1 MTGPVAAGDVP
12 EARHLRA
19 VGSVDPVERGDRGV
33 SAPNAEVE
41 TGTLSDEVYRRLRQA
56 IVKGEHRPNA
66 RLIEAELAEQLQV
79 SRTPIRDSLLRLA
92 GEGLVLS
99 RRRGWVVREHT
110 AEEIAEIYGVR
121 LALEGYAA
129 RLAATIGDD
138 AALERI
144 RSVHERGT
152 EDQSRGAR
160 ERLVDDNDDLHDA
173 IVDAAGNAR
182 LKASISQTCEYY
194 FNHRV
199 ADLYSDDEATQSI
212 ASHDV
217 VVRAILARDGDA
229 AEAAMRAHIAEAL
242 TVIRTKVR

>member
-1 MTGPVAAGDVP
+1 VTAS
-12 EARHLRA
+12 EI
-19 VGSVDPVERGDRGV
+19 
-33 SAPNAEVE
+33 
-41 TGTLSDEVYRRLRQA
+41 GTLSDEVYRRLRHA

-66 RLIEAELAEQLQV
+66 RLIEAELAEQMQV

-110 AEEIAEIYGVR
+110 TDEIAEIYGVR

-138 AALERI
+138 TAHDRI
-144 RSVHERGT
+144 RSIHERGAA
-152 EDQSRGAR
+152 DQNRGAR
-160 ERLVDDNDDLHDA
+160 ERLVDDNDDLHEA
-173 IVDAAGNAR
+173 IVDAAQNAR
-182 LKASISQTCEYY
+182 LKESINQSCEYF

-199 ADLYSDDEATQSI
+199 ADLYSDEEAMQSI

-242 TVIRTKVR
+242 TLIRNKVR

>member
-1 MTGPVAAGDVP
+1 MKQGDLEVT
-12 EARHLRA
+12 
-19 VGSVDPVERGDRGV
+19 
-33 SAPNAEVE
+33 APNAEVE
-41 TGTLSDEVYRRLRQA
+41 TGTLSDEVYRRLRHA

-66 RLIEAELAEQLQV
+66 RLIEAELAEQMQV

-110 AEEIAEIYGVR
+110 AEEIADIYAVR

-129 RLAATIGDD
+129 RLAATIGDA
-138 AALERI
+138 AALDRI
-144 RSVHERGT
+144 RTIHERGAA
-152 EDQSRGAR
+152 DQSRGAR
-160 ERLVDDNDDLHDA
+160 ERLVDDNDDLHEA
-173 IVDAAGNAR
+173 IVNATRNAR

-199 ADLYSDDEATQSI
+199 ADLYSDEEATQSI

-242 TVIRTKVR
+242 TLIRNKIR

>member
-1 MTGPVAAGDVP
+1 MARDVP
-12 EARHLRA
+12 EGRHLRA
-19 VGSVDPVERGDRGV
+19 VGSVGQVEQGEPEV
-33 SAPNAEVE
+33 IATSAEVE
-41 TGTLSDEVYRRLRQA
+41 TGTLSDEVYRRLRHA
-56 IVKGEHRPNA
+56 IVIGEHRPNA

-129 RLAATIGDD
+129 RLAATLGDD
-138 AALERI
+138 NALEKI
-144 RSVHERGT
+144 RTIHERGT
-152 EDQSRGAR
+152 ADQSRGAR

-173 IVDAAGNAR
+173 IVDAAQNAR

-199 ADLYSDDEATQSI
+199 ADLYSDEEAMQSI

-217 VVRAILARDGDA
+217 VVRAILARDADG

-242 TVIRTKVR
+242 ALIRNKIR

>member
-1 MTGPVAAGDVP
+1 MI
-12 EARHLRA
+12 
-19 VGSVDPVERGDRGV
+19 
-33 SAPNAEVE
+33 APNATVE
-41 TGTLSDEVYRRLRQA
+41 TGTLSDEVYRRLRHS

-110 AEEIAEIYGVR
+110 SAEIAEIYGVR

-144 RSVHERGT
+144 RSVHHRGT
-152 EDQSRGAR
+152 QDQSRGAR
-160 ERLVDDNDDLHDA
+160 ERLVDDNDDLHAA
-173 IVDAAGNAR
+173 IVDASGNAR
-182 LKASISQTCEYY
+182 LKESISQSCEYY

-217 VVRAILARDGDA
+217 VVRAILARDADA

-242 TVIRTKVR
+242 TLIRHKIR

>member
-1 MTGPVAAGDVP
+1 MAAIARDVP
-12 EARHLRA
+12 KVRHLRT
-19 VGSVDPVERGDRGV
+19 VGSVDRSKQGEPEVIV
-33 SAPNAEVE
+33 PNADVD

-138 AALERI
+138 AALDKI
-144 RSVHERGT
+144 RSIHERGAA
-152 EDQSRGAR
+152 DQSRGAR
-160 ERLVDDNDDLHDA
+160 GRLVDDNDDLHDA
-173 IVDAAGNAR
+173 IVDAAGNTR

-199 ADLYSDDEATQSI
+199 ADLYSDEEAAQSI

-217 VVRAILARDGDA
+217 VVGAILARDADA

-242 TVIRTKVR
+242 TLIRNKIR

>member
-1 MTGPVAAGDVP
+1 MIVSNADVD
-12 EARHLRA
+12 A
-19 VGSVDPVERGDRGV
+19 
-33 SAPNAEVE
+33 
-41 TGTLSDEVYRRLRQA
+41 GTLSDEVYRRLRQA

-138 AALERI
+138 AALDKI
-144 RSVHERGT
+144 RSVHERGAA
-152 EDQSRGAR
+152 DQSRGAR

-173 IVDAAGNAR
+173 IVDAAGNMR

-199 ADLYSDDEATQSI
+199 ADLYSDEEAAQSI

-217 VVRAILARDGDA
+217 VVGAILARDADA

-242 TVIRTKVR
+242 TLIRNKIR

>member
-1 MTGPVAAGDVP
+1 MIA
-12 EARHLRA
+12 E
-19 VGSVDPVERGDRGV
+19 
-33 SAPNAEVE
+33 NADLE

-110 AEEIAEIYGVR
+110 AAEIAEIYGVR

-144 RSVHERGT
+144 RSIHERGT
-152 EDQSRGAR
+152 QDQNRGAR

-173 IVDAAGNAR
+173 IVEASGNTR
-182 LKASISQTCEYY
+182 LKESINQTCEFY

-199 ADLYSDDEATQSI
+199 ADMYSDEEATQSI

-229 AEAAMRAHIAEAL
+229 AESAMRAHIAEAL
-242 TVIRTKVR
+242 ALIRNKIR